1 MPCPFREKTANQWL
15 KDLLKVPQARNGSK
29 PQLHMPPKL
38 VPSPC
43 YQTGGRRGGHE
54 EEKKQIPVTNMSISQ
69 EQGTLLPTLESSQLG
84 S

>member
-29 PQLHMPPKL
+29 PQVHASKARSFSMLSNWG
-38 VPSPC
+38 V
-43 YQTGGRRGGHE
+43 RGGDE

-69 EQGTLLPTLESSQLG
+69 EQGTLLPTLESSQSG